1 MISNKE
7 KTKSTISVENLTKNF
22 NGLKAVDNVSF
33 NVKKGEIFGLLGPNG
48 AGKTTIIKILAT
60 LSKPTSG
67 MANICG
73 FNVLEQKNE
82 VRNSIGVVF
91 QEPALDGL
99 LTGRENLDFH
109 ARLYGLEKKKREKRI
124 KKVLNLV
131 GLTSRAE
138 TLVKTYSGGMQRRL
152 EIARGFIHY
161 PKVLFLDEPT
171 LGLDAQSRRHIW
183 SYIQKLNKEE
193 KITVIL
199 TTHYMEEA
207 DSLCNKVAIMDFG
220 KIITVNTPTKLKNI
234 LGGDIL
240 LIEALPQEKAFAA
253 FRKISWVKQ
262 IKKYNGSISLTVDS
276 GEKKIPLLMKID
288 REERKF
294 KIKSISLRKPTLEDV
309 YLHFTGKSIRE
320 TQRVRPKKLRSMMG
334 HRGRHR

>member
-1 MISNKE
+1 MTKI
-7 KTKSTISVENLTKNF
+7 KTSISVKNLTKNF
-22 NGLKAVDNVSF
+22 NGLKAVDNISF
-33 NVKKGEIFGLLGPNG
+33 DVKRGEIFGLLGPNG

-67 MANICG
+67 TASICG

-82 VRNSIGVVF
+82 VRNSIGIVF

-124 KKVLNLV
+124 EKVLNLV
-131 GLTSRAE
+131 GLTDRAE

-193 KITVIL
+193 GITVIL

-207 DSLCNKVAIMDFG
+207 DSLCNKVAIIDFG
-220 KIITVNTPTKLKNI
+220 KIVTINTPTKLKNI

-253 FRKISWVKQ
+253 FKEISWVKQ

-288 REERKF
+288 QEERKF

-320 TQRVRPKKLRSMMG
+320 TQRVRPKKLKQMMG
-334 HRGRHR
+334 HGGRRR

>member
-1 MISNKE
+1 MTKI
-7 KTKSTISVENLTKNF
+7 KTTISVKNLTKNF
-22 NGLKAVDNVSF
+22 NELKAVDNVSF
-33 NVKKGEIFGLLGPNG
+33 DVKKGEIFGLLGPNG

-67 MANICG
+67 IASICG

-82 VRNSIGVVF
+82 VRNSIGIVF

-124 KKVLNLV
+124 EKVLNLV
-131 GLTSRAE
+131 GLTDRAE

-183 SYIQKLNKEE
+183 SYIRKLNKEE
-193 KITVIL
+193 GITVIL

-207 DSLCNKVAIMDFG
+207 DSLCSRVAIIDFG
-220 KIITVNTPTKLKNI
+220 KIVTVNTPTKLKNI

-240 LIEALPQEKAFAA
+240 LIEALPQEEAFAA
-253 FRKISWVKQ
+253 FKEISWVKQ

-320 TQRVRPKKLRSMMG
+320 TQRVRPKKLKAMMG
-334 HRGRHR
+334 HGGRRR

>member
-1 MISNKE
+1 MT
-7 KTKSTISVENLTKNF
+7 KTKITISVESLTKNF
-22 NGLKAVDNVSF
+22 NGLKAVDDVSF
-33 NVKKGEIFGLLGPNG
+33 NVKKGEVFGLLGPNG

-67 MANICG
+67 TASICG

-183 SYIQKLNKEE
+183 NYIQKLNKEE
-193 KITVIL
+193 GITVIL

-207 DSLCNKVAIMDFG
+207 DSLCNRVAIMDFG
-220 KIITVNTPTKLKNI
+220 KIVTVNTPAKLKNI

-240 LIEALPQEKAFAA
+240 LIEAFPQEKAFAA
-253 FRKISWVKQ
+253 FRELSWVKQ

-320 TQRVRPKKLRSMMG
+320 TQRVRPKKLKSMIGSGRG
-334 HRGRHR
+334 HR

>member
-207 DSLCNKVAIMDFG
+207 DSLCNRVAIMDFG